1 MIVGNVE
8 GDELLMNICM
18 KVKKTKYYAVFSK
31 GTKYHLTEKYRV
43 NGRFNRKSVELYF
56 AKKGLKLEEHFNIVS
71 EEDYAGKEDLA
82 LFLIKKQIR
91 KLYAMTKADVL
102 HFWIGP
108 SSTDTPNFRFK
119 SAVTE
124 PYKSDRAAK
133 PAIREML
140 REWLIQT
147 QGAQVAQ
154 GYEADDM
161 LGIYQQEQIF
171 KVNVG
176 KIGGADK
183 VQEYLESQLNKD
195 KTIAVHVDKDI
206 NQIPGWHYN
215 TDKDEMWFCSYLGEL
230 ILSEDRSTLKGN
242 GIAFFY
248 AQMLLGDRTDT
259 IPSLKKGKY
268 GAVGVYE
275 LLRNCKEESDYL
287 EIVIEEFKK
296 VERDNWINRLQE
308 QADLVFIVR
317 EEGVYGSKYIANKL
331 EELGV

>member
-1 MIVGNVE
+1 MIICNIE

-18 KVKKTKYYAVFSK
+18 KVKKTKYFAVFPK

-56 AKKGLKLEEHFNIVS
+56 AKKGLKLEEHFNIIS
-71 EEDYAGKEDLA
+71 EESYEGKEDLA

-102 HFWIGP
+102 HFWVGP
-108 SSTDTPNFRFK
+108 SSADIPNFRFK
-119 SAVTE
+119 SAVTA

-133 PAIREML
+133 PEIREML

-147 QGAQVAQ
+147 QGAQIAH

-161 LGIYQQEQIF
+161 LGIHQSPIYQVVSTVKNAISGE
-171 KVNVG
+171 KLGNHYYTSG
-176 KIGGADK
+176 
-183 VQEYLESQLNKD
+183 
-195 KTIAVHVDKDI
+195 TIAVHVDKDI

-215 TDKDEMWFCSYLGEL
+215 TDKDEMWFCSDPGGL
-230 ILSEDRSTLKGN
+230 ILSDDRSTLKGN

-275 LLRNCKEESDYL
+275 LLRNCKEEEDYL
-287 EIVIEEFKK
+287 SIIIEEFKN
-296 VERDNWINRLQE
+296 VEGEYWLNRLEE
-308 QADLVFIVR
+308 QADLVFICR
-317 EEGVYGSKYIANKL
+317 KEGEYGSKYICNKL
-331 EELGV
+331 RELGVFE